1 VYLSARAVTFSSFF
15 AARMINPL
23 VGVARVCRAGGLALN
38 MSRMRMTRGSICP
51 SCLSTPCMDLHMWCD
66 VCNVCMYVWMD
77 VSLGRYVY
85 VRARRSLRWENGIG
99 CLVCFCGFTQPL
111 FVVLSSRDF
120 NLLHVSLLS
129 CPEPLLSSVVGL
141 TKTKLSYGCLD
152 QTRKRT
158 ILLYLCSTTG
168 LCNNRRYQLFQRQD

>member
-1 VYLSARAVTFSSFF
+1 MYVMY
-15 AARMINPL
+15 
-23 VGVARVCRAGGLALN
+23 
-38 MSRMRMTRGSICP
+38 
-51 SCLSTPCMDLHMWCD
+51 
-66 VCNVCMYVWMD
+66 VCMYGWMYPWVGMYMSGPAARFGGRMALD
-77 VSLGRYVY
+77 VSYV
-85 VRARRSLRWENGIG
+85 
-99 CLVCFCGFTQPL
+99 CGFTQPL